1 MGDKGSVVVADCG
14 RGVEKGGFQILLDV
28 ADFGC
33 VLPHTV
39 KIYPV
44 WGETIL
50 IVGYIWKFSSQSI
63 T

>member
-1 MGDKGSVVVADCG
+1 MIKDIESGL
-14 RGVEKGGFQILLDV
+14 IN
-28 ADFGC
+28 C
-33 VLPHTV
+33 VIT